1 MQEYAL
7 MLADENGLSERYL
20 EDYFNYN
27 EEEFK
32 EKYFP

>member
-7 MLADENGLSERYL
+7 MLADDNENSESYL

-27 EEEFK
+27 EDEFK
-32 EKYFP
+32 EKYFS